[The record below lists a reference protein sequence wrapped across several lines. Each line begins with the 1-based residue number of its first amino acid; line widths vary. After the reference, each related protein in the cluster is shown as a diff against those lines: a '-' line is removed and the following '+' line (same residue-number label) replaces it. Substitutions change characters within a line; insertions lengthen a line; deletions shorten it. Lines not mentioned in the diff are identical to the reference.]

1 MEAAVVKEAQV
12 GAAVVGAAVV
22 GAAVVPEAEVGAAV
36 VGAAVVPEAEVGAA
50 VVPEAGLVYRS
61 YPGSFTT
68 FDTTS
73 FFNQHWSRVWLLLKP
88 LH

>member
-22 GAAVVPEAEVGAAV
+22 GAAVVPEAE